1 MQANSITVK
10 KRIVLATTGG
20 RGREGE
26 VTMKEWILSLFV
38 LRRMVHGK
46 DSL

>member
-1 MQANSITVK
+1 MTFK
-10 KRIVLATTGG
+10 KRIVLTTAKG
-20 RGREGE
+20 RGREGK

-38 LRRMVHGK
+38 LRRMAHGK

>member
-1 MQANSITVK
+1 MRANSITFK
-10 KRIVLATTGG
+10 KRIVLTTIKG
-20 RGREGE
+20 RRREGK
-26 VTMKEWILSLFV
+26 VTMKEWILSLLV

>member
-1 MQANSITVK
+1 VQANSITFK
-10 KRIVLATTGG
+10 KRIVLTTA
-20 RGREGE
+20 RGRRREGK

-46 DSL
+46 GSL